1 VTSGD
6 PTRPLKNF
14 EGERIYADIM
24 TIAVES
30 STLGSY
36 FYIFLAKNEASFTI
50 FLEKKEEKID
60 F

>member
-14 EGERIYADIM
+14 EGESIYADIM

-36 FYIFLAKNEASFTI
+36 FYIFS
-50 FLEKKEEKID
+50 EKMKLLLP
-60 F
+60 FF